1 MKRLVALFV
10 ALVIAVG
17 SIPAVFAVNGIYGD
31 VNGSGGVDVI
41 DVTDMQC
48 CVAEIIKLSEEE
60 IALADVDGN
69 NQLTI
74 MDCTTVQLFIAELID
89 HFPVEE
95 MATEPPTEP
104 QTEPPTE
111 TPTDAPSTK
120 LDSDLHE
127 MELEILRLV
136 NIERAKEGLEPVEFA
151 YDYYEC
157 AKIRAK
163 EISSLLTFSHFRP
176 DGRPWHSVYEDND
189 APKYWQSGE
198 NLALYFDTAEQVVEG
213 WMNSPGHRAN
223 ILHAEYDYL
232 TVAVCETEE
241 YEGYYAGVQL
251 FIASI
256 DQYYKYN

>member
-1 MKRLVALFV
+1 MRRLVALFV

-17 SIPAVFAVNGIYGD
+17 SIPAVFAVNGTYGD

-41 DVTDMQC
+41 DVTDIQC
-48 CVAEIIKLSEEE
+48 FVAEIIKLSEEE

-95 MATEPPTEP
+95 MATEPPTEA
-104 QTEPPTE
+104 
-111 TPTDAPSTK
+111 PTDAPSSNQ
-120 LDSDLHE
+120 DSDLHE

-163 EISSLLTFSHFRP
+163 EISSILTFSHFRP

-198 NLALYFDTAEQVVEG
+198 NLAIYFDTAEQVVAG

-232 TVAVCETEE
+232 AVAVCETEE

-251 FIASI
+251 FIASV

>member
-95 MATEPPTEP
+95 MATEPPTEA
-104 QTEPPTE
+104 
-111 TPTDAPSTK
+111 PTDATSPMQ
-120 LDSDLHE
+120 DADLHK

-151 YDYYEC
+151 YDYYDC
-157 AKIRAK
+157 AKIRAS
-163 EISSLLTFSHFRP
+163 EINSLLTFSHSRP

-232 TVAVCETEE
+232 AVAVCETEE

>member
-17 SIPAVFAVNGIYGD
+17 SIPAVFAVNGTYGD

-41 DVTDMQC
+41 DVTDIQC

-69 NQLTI
+69 KQLTI
-74 MDCTTVQLFIAELID
+74 MDCTTVQMFIAELID

-95 MATEPPTEP
+95 IATEPPTEA
-104 QTEPPTE
+104 
-111 TPTDAPSTK
+111 PTDAPSTK
-120 LDSDLHE
+120 QDADLHE

-163 EISSLLTFSHFRP
+163 EISTILTFSHTRP
-176 DGRPWHSVYEDND
+176 DGRPWHSVYEDNG
-189 APKYWQSGE
+189 APQFWQSGE
-198 NLALYFDTAEQVVEG
+198 NLAIYFDTAEQVVQG

-256 DQYYKYN
+256 DQYHKYN

>member
-17 SIPAVFAVNGIYGD
+17 SIPAVFAVVGTYGD

-41 DVTDMQC
+41 DVTDIQC

-69 NQLTI
+69 KQLTI
-74 MDCTTVQLFIAELID
+74 MDCTTVQMFIAELID

-95 MATEPPTEP
+95 MATEPPTEA
-104 QTEPPTE
+104 
-111 TPTDAPSTK
+111 PTDAPSTK
-120 LDSDLHE
+120 QDADLHE

-163 EISSLLTFSHFRP
+163 EISTILTFSHTRP
-176 DGRPWHSVYEDND
+176 DGRPWHSVYEDNG
-189 APKYWQSGE
+189 APQFWQSGE
-198 NLALYFDTAEQVVEG
+198 NLAIYFDTAEQVVQG

-232 TVAVCETEE
+232 AVAVCETEE

-256 DQYYKYN
+256 DQYHKYN